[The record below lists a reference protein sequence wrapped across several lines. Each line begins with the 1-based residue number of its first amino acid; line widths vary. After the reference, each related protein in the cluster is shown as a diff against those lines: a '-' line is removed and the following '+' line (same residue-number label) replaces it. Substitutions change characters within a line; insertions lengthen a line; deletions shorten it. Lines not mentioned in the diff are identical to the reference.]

1 MGMRSVSSTSGAN
14 QSGGA
19 AWQQRQQGLQALA
32 KAVQSGDLD
41 AAKAAFAN
49 LAKNAPV
56 HSNAN
61 ANANASSPL
70 AQIGQALQGGDL
82 TGAQKIMA
90 TMYSRGGRDRV
101 ADAPASNAMVPSA
114 PTASSGNFVNVM
126 V

>member
-56 HSNAN
+56 HS
-61 ANANASSPL
+61 NANASSPL